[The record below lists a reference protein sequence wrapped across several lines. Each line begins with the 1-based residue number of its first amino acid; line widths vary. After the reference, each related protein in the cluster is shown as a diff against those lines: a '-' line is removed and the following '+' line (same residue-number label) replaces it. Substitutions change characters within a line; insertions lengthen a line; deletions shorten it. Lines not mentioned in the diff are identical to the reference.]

1 MNSQNF
7 VLTLLFLF
15 HGLSDYLFQTDSIVL
30 KKSKGLIEGFIK
42 HFLVVLVL
50 NLLVLPFFKFKAILF
65 LIFLSFVHI
74 IIDYLKY
81 KIAKTDNVYFFIGDQ
96 IFHFLTIYFISLKLI
111 DVFCFS
117 YPEIYFKIFAV
128 FCIYIYVIFGG
139 AIFIKYVLL
148 SLNIHISKMEITS
161 SGKIIGMLE
170 RTLMMTLIAV
180 NQIAAASFVIGAKSI
195 ARYKELDNKDFAEY
209 YLIGT
214 MLSMLIAL
222 FGGLLIKAI
231 LKI

>member
-7 VLTLLFLF
+7 ALTLLFLS

-30 KKSKGLIEGFIK
+30 KKRKGLIEGFAK
-42 HFLVVLVL
+42 HFLIVFVL
-50 NLLVLPFFKFKAILF
+50 NLFLLPFFKFKAILP
-65 LIFLSFVHI
+65 LTLLSFVHV

-81 KIAKTDNVYFFIGDQ
+81 KITKTDNVYSFIVDQ
-96 IFHFLTIYFISLKLI
+96 ILHFLTIYFISLKLV
-111 DVFCFS
+111 DGFCFLP
-117 YPEIYFKIFAV
+117 PEIYSKTFAV
-128 FCIYIYVIFGG
+128 LCVYIYVIFGG

-148 SLNIHISKMEITS
+148 SPNIHVSKVEITS

-170 RTLMMTLIAV
+170 RTLMVTLIAV
-180 NQIAAASFVIGAKSI
+180 NQMAAASFVIAAKSI

-231 LKI
+231 L